1 EIPSS
6 PGYVLHQASSSCTRK
21 NDSLNHERGLNIC
34 AQGFIN
40 LFSSTNISFYKFL
53 DITTSDDDLSFSH
66 DLGKEV
72 SSEEELDVT
81 AKSSWNLKTSAT
93 GGTKSKKGLVKQKK
107 TWIPKRLHLLTNDD
121 DDNLH
126 NDHLNLQQIFDY
138 VKQINSNVLKLQK
151 HQQQT
156 TINLDRQEKF

>member
-34 AQGFIN
+34 AQ
-40 LFSSTNISFYKFL
+40 

-151 HQQQT
+151 HQ
-156 TINLDRQEKF
+156 